1 MKRTLLFL
9 TCMLASMTMLAQKYF
24 LEEGKV
30 WTYHYQGYNGRE
42 FNVGRIIDG
51 DTIIG
56 GLTYK
61 KIYDNVGGQYMY
73 ALREEG
79 KKIYIVYPHND
90 TASLLYDFSKKAGD
104 VINELA
110 HPLIVASV
118 DTIDIDGVKFRR
130 MRVQDAEQ
138 PVEKW
143 NDDLI
148 NMYNFWIEGVGS
160 ESLLETSIREPG
172 NAYNLVSCQ
181 INGRVY
187 TQQELL
193 GIVSKTTP
201 QDDYIPFVKAGKKWN
216 VVSSKFGGNYHY
228 GHYMLMNEK
237 VEKAGKTY
245 MKMYR
250 SEDDMAVVYDA
261 GLLREENHKVYL
273 FDSDM
278 QKEFL
283 LFDYSLKTGD
293 TYETYS
299 YEEQKMVSY
308 KVVSVGDYW
317 EGPKIVRYN
326 YDQVADSMT
335 TQYRYLRKWTVR
347 RTDNDLEKTWIEGVG
362 SYSGPFS
369 PWMP

>member
-1 MKRTLLFL
+1 MEESL
-9 TCMLASMTMLAQKYF
+9 MWDASLM
-24 LEEGKV
+24 V
-30 WTYHYQGYNGRE
+30 
-42 FNVGRIIDG
+42 
-51 DTIIG
+51 TIIG

-193 GIVSKTTP
+193 GIVNITIF
-201 QDDYIPFVKAGKKWN
+201 DVYAGIIDYAGSRERLHTFCKGWQ
-216 VVSSKFGGNYHY
+216 
-228 GHYMLMNEK
+228 E
-237 VEKAGKTY
+237 VECG
-245 MKMYR
+245 
-250 SEDDMAVVYDA
+250 
-261 GLLREENHKVYL
+261 
-273 FDSDM
+273 
-278 QKEFL
+278 
-283 LFDYSLKTGD
+283 
-293 TYETYS
+293 
-299 YEEQKMVSY
+299 
-308 KVVSVGDYW
+308 
-317 EGPKIVRYN
+317 
-326 YDQVADSMT
+326 
-335 TQYRYLRKWTVR
+335 
-347 RTDNDLEKTWIEGVG
+347 
-362 SYSGPFS
+362 
-369 PWMP
+369 